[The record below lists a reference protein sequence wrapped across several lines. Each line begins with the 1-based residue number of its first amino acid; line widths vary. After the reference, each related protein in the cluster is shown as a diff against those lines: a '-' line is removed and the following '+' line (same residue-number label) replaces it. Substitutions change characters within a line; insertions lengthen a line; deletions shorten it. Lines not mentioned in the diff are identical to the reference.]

1 MSQQFVGANNGLRL
15 LTFIISPPKKQLA
28 NFISS
33 TSALRM
39 DFVVLCL
46 YKNDEIL
53 LTICILDLLA
63 AKLFDN

>member
-15 LTFIISPPKKQLA
+15 LTLSFPLKKQLA

-46 YKNDEIL
+46 YKNDEIQ

-63 AKLFDN
+63 AILFDN